1 MPRFSPEEVAASALK
16 PKNFVDKAEL
26 EAEFQKSKADGW
38 KWTERLA
45 ELLL

>member
-1 MPRFSPEEVAASALK
+1 MPRFSKEEVEASALK